1 MTDEI
6 ATANAEA
13 DKVSVEKTNISVTDF
28 AQRRIGEMN
37 PKAEQ
42 PKEET
47 QQGEEEA
54 ENEETETEEVEQEE
68 VQETT
73 TDETSEVE
81 ESEDVLSQLDL
92 NDMSEEDLRELSE
105 KLGSR
110 AVARFGELTAK
121 RKAAEERLAQLESRL
136 KEKPNPLQNN
146 KVENNP
152 FSNLDTI
159 EKLQDKA
166 KEIDSIVEWAE
177 DILFE
182 SDNYAADDV
191 VTEVEGKEL
200 TKADVRKSLL
210 QARKAQK
217 TFLPD
222 QLNTLQVRE
231 QGIQMTE
238 AFDKRAKEELSWLEG
253 EDNDLRKQYEATIGD
268 ERFKKLKEI
277 LNKEAPEIAP
287 QIDYWFAH
295 ATNSIYGRKPVV
307 ETKASPKL
315 NPPRTGNPVSAK
327 SEKSEGRTAKALK
340 ELEARFKQTG
350 NAKDFAE
357 LRKLKMSARS

>member
-6 ATANAEA
+6 ATADAEA
-13 DKVSVEKTNISVTDF
+13 GKISVEKTNISVTDF
-28 AQRRIGEMN
+28 AQRRLGEMTQSEA
-37 PKAEQ
+37 PEPVAEE
-42 PKEET
+42 P
-47 QQGEEEA
+47 EA
-54 ENEETETEEVEQEE
+54 EEVETEEVEQEE

-73 TDETSEVE
+73 AEETTEVE

-92 NDMSEEDLRELSE
+92 DDMSEEDLRELSE

-166 KEIDSIVEWAE
+166 KEVDSIVEWAE

-231 QGIQMTE
+231 QGVQMTE
-238 AFDKRAKEELSWLEG
+238 AFEQRAKEELSWLEG
-253 EDNDLRKQYEATIGD
+253 EDNDLRKQYEATVGD
-268 ERFKKLKEI
+268 ERFKKLKEV
-277 LNKEAPEIAP
+277 LNREAPEIAP

-315 NPPRTGNPVSAK
+315 NPPRTGNPASAK
-327 SEKSEGRTAKALK
+327 SEKSQGRTAKALK

>member
-6 ATANAEA
+6 ATADVEA
-13 DKVSVEKTNISVTDF
+13 GKISVEKTNISVTDF
-28 AQRRIGEMN
+28 AQRRIGEMMPKEE
-37 PKAEQ
+37 PKAEAQ
-42 PKEET
+42 QETEEP
-47 QQGEEEA
+47 EA
-54 ENEETETEEVEQEE
+54 EEVETEEVEQEE

-73 TDETSEVE
+73 TDETTEVE

-92 NDMSEEDLRELSE
+92 DDMSEEDLRELSE

-166 KEIDSIVEWAE
+166 KEVDSIVEWAE

-231 QGIQMTE
+231 QGAQMTE
-238 AFDKRAKEELSWLEG
+238 AFNQRAKEELSWLEG
-253 EDNDLRKQYEATIGD
+253 EDNDLRKQYEATVGD
-268 ERFKKLKEI
+268 ERFKKLKEV

-315 NPPRTGNPVSAK
+315 NPPRTGNPASAK
-327 SEKSEGRTAKALK
+327 SEKSQGRTAKALK

-350 NAKDFAE
+350 NARDFAE

>member
-121 RKAAEERLAQLESRL
+121 RKAAEERLSQLESRL

-268 ERFKKLKEI
+268 ERFKKLKEV

-340 ELEARFKQTG
+340 ELEARFKKTG
-350 NAKDFAE
+350 NARDFAE